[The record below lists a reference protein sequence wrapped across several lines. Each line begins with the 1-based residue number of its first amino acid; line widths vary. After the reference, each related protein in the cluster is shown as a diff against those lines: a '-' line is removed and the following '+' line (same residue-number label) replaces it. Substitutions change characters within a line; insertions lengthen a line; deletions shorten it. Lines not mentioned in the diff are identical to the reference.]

1 MEKRQEREMENPP
14 LWVWAIVV
22 GLIIAGKYAYRWKTT
37 KQLAKEME
45 RREKGIG
52 LSKDI
57 PDSTI
62 KNNNN
67 NKENST
73 SNVKTAVS
81 HKYSRHKYSP
91 RSFRDYFEIRKRK
104 VKVKS

>member
-1 MEKRQEREMENPP
+1 MENPP

-22 GLIIAGKYAYRWKTT
+22 GLIIAGKFAYRWKTT

-45 RREKGIG
+45 QNEKVMDS
-52 LSKDI
+52 SKATQD
-57 PDSTI
+57 I

-67 NKENST
+67 NNNNNNNTGSI
-73 SNVKTAVS
+73 SNVRTTMS

-91 RSFRDYFEIRKRK
+91 SSLRNYFEIRKRK
-104 VKVKS
+104 L